1 MLSLLCLTLS
11 EPETAKKILASQD
24 ELLESA
30 ISRLANGDKDALGD
44 LYENARVSVYSFALS
59 IVKNT
64 QDAEDV
70 MHDTF
75 VAVYKH
81 AKSYTP
87 KGKPLAWILTIA
99 KNFALKAL
107 RHRGRFSSEEEDWE
121 RYNDQTNDEAE
132 QGEKR
137 LVLIELLKTLSEQER
152 QIITLHAVSGLKHR
166 QIAELLDLPLSTVLS
181 KYNRAI
187 KKLRNELQEDASDV

>member
-11 EPETAKKILASQD
+11 DPKTAKEISASQD

-30 ISRLANGDKDALGD
+30 ISRLANGDKDALTD
-44 LYENARVSVYSFALS
+44 LYNVARVSVYSFALS
-59 IVKNT
+59 IVKN
-64 QDAEDV
+64 QYDAEDV

-75 VAVYKH
+75 VAVYNH
-81 AKSYTP
+81 AKSYAP

-99 KNFALKAL
+99 KNYALKSL
-107 RHRGRFSSEEEDWE
+107 KQHGRISSEEEDWE
-121 RYNDQTNDEAE
+121 RYNDETNDEAE
-132 QGEKR
+132 QSEKR
-137 LVLIELLKTLSEQER
+137 LILMEILKSLSEEER

-187 KKLRNELQEDASDV
+187 KKLRNEFKEDANDV